1 MFIYR
6 GIMVMMWSHRYYMCY
21 YSLFT
26 MFPHEWTMNIA
37 TAYFYLWIVCELIL
51 KYQPIWRRRYHC
63 KMWNLSWIVP
73 FSWCC
78 AINTL
83 RPSDAYIFVGN
94 LATIGSDNGLSPGR
108 HQAITW
114 TNAGILLIGPS
125 WTNLRNKLQWNFN
138 RNSNI
143 FIQADAL
150 QNVVCEMGSILSRP
164 QCVKVRAA
172 IDAAVNG
179 KFGVS

>member
-1 MFIYR
+1 
-6 GIMVMMWSHRYYMCY
+6 MMWSHRYYMCY

-51 KYQPIWRRRYHC
+51 KYQPIWRRRYQC

-73 FSWCC
+73 FSWCW

-94 LATIGSDNGLSPGR
+94 LATSGSDNGLSPGR

-114 TNAGILLIGPS
+114 TNAGILLIGPL
-125 WTNLRNKLQWNFN
+125 WTHFSEILNEIPTFSFKKMRLKV
-138 RNSNI
+138 SS
-143 FIQADAL
+143 AKMSA
-150 QNVVCEMGSILSRP
+150 ILSRP
-164 QCVKVRAA
+164 QCVEVRNA
-172 IDAAVNG
+172 IGAMVTS
-179 KFGVS
+179 KLGVG

>member
-125 WTNLRNKLQWNFN
+125 WTNLSEILNEIPTFSFKKMRLKV
-138 RNSNI
+138 SS
-143 FIQADAL
+143 AKMSA
-150 QNVVCEMGSILSRP
+150 ILSRP
-164 QCVKVRAA
+164 QCVKVRNA
-172 IDAAVNG
+172 IGAMVTSKLGAG
-179 KFGVS
+179 